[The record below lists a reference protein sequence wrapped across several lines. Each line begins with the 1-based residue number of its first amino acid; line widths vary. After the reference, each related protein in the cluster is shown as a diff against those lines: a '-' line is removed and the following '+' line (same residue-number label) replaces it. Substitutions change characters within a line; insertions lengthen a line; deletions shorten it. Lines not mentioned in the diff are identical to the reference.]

1 MLIVAETQKFRFHT
15 ENTEITEVRMF
26 HLRATIRKETR
37 AERSEILWFLCCLR
51 EAKNDLYEGE
61 VNFCVFCVNLKGLLA
76 KLGK

>member
-1 MLIVAETQKFRFHT
+1 ML
-15 ENTEITEVRMF
+15 

-61 VNFCVFCVNLKGLLA
+61 VNFCVFSVFCVNLKGRLA